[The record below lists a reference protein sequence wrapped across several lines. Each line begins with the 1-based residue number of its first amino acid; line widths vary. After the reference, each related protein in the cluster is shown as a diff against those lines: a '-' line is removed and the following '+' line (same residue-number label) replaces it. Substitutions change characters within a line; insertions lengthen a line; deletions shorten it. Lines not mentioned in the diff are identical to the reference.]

1 MRRRSFLLGA
11 VFQQAAPPPPLLLI
25 TTAEAARLKPP
36 ARLKTLRDQA
46 IQQEPL
52 SVTFHRPGPLS
63 KAGPHDFF
71 SEGPYWWPN
80 PANPTGPYIRKDGQ
94 VNPDR
99 FENNDRDLNRM
110 SETVCTL
117 GLAAYF
123 HKDRA
128 AAAHAWQLLD
138 TWFLAPATLMNPNL
152 EFGQAIRGVTEGRGI
167 GIIDTRPLIWCVQ
180 GALLLQ
186 AAFPDQPRMNA
197 LRAWFASFTTW
208 LTTSKKG
215 IDERDNGNNHS
226 TWWAA
231 QVAAYAVF
239 CHDEKAERLAYAQYR
254 NTIVPNQLRPDGAAP
269 EEEARTRSLSY
280 SAMNLDGFAI
290 LCRIAANRGTDLW
303 TYKAKDGAG
312 VLTSAAYL
320 IPFLEGAAAWTK
332 PQITP
337 IDKIRPYFP
346 GLAGLATHN
355 KSWLALQRKIGP
367 LNGPWGVILEM
378 LLQ

>member
-11 VFQQAAPPPPLLLI
+11 VFHQAAPPPPLLLI

-138 TWFLAPATLMNPNL
+138 TWFLASATLMNPNL
-152 EFGQAIRGVTEGRGI
+152 EFGQAIRG
-167 GIIDTRPLIWCVQ
+167 
-180 GALLLQ
+180 
-186 AAFPDQPRMNA
+186 
-197 LRAWFASFTTW
+197 
-208 LTTSKKG
+208 
-215 IDERDNGNNHS
+215 
-226 TWWAA
+226 
-231 QVAAYAVF
+231 
-239 CHDEKAERLAYAQYR
+239 
-254 NTIVPNQLRPDGAAP
+254 
-269 EEEARTRSLSY
+269 
-280 SAMNLDGFAI
+280 
-290 LCRIAANRGTDLW
+290 
-303 TYKAKDGAG
+303 
-312 VLTSAAYL
+312 
-320 IPFLEGAAAWTK
+320 
-332 PQITP
+332 
-337 IDKIRPYFP
+337 
-346 GLAGLATHN
+346 
-355 KSWLALQRKIGP
+355 
-367 LNGPWGVILEM
+367 
-378 LLQ
+378 